1 MVNKA
6 LRHAAL
12 FAQLPVKFIFQV
24 YFYSAPLGERSVV
37 MGLSL
42 CVSVRE
48 HTSYGWTDLHDFL
61 CMSPEAVVRFVSGG
75 MTICYVL
82 PVCGWR
88 HVSP

>member
-12 FAQLPVKFIFQV
+12 FAKLPVKFIFQV
-24 YFYSAPLGERSVV
+24 YFYSAPLGEQGVV

-48 HTSYGWTDLHDFL
+48 HISYGWTDLRDFCACPL
-61 CMSPEAVVRFVSGG
+61 RPWFG
-75 MTICYVL
+75 
-82 PVCGWR
+82 
-88 HVSP
+88 